1 MELNEET
8 KKKIREVIWARQR
21 AKIAADA
28 ETAALA
34 ALTDEEKLLLDFS
47 EDLAATAP
55 VGRPAGSKDRAP
67 RKRKPKVEGQAQ

>member
-1 MELNEET
+1 MELNEEN

-28 ETAALA
+28 ETAAMA
-34 ALTDEEKLLLDFS
+34 ALTDEEKMLLDFS

-67 RKRKPKVEGQAQ
+67 RKRKPAEGQAQ